1 MDAKR
6 LFIVANR
13 LPVTISESEGVKPC
27 AGGLVSAITS
37 YLTNAKEKAGQSFH
51 EIYWAGVPG
60 CTTNLWNDVNSQIR
74 HTDFELVPV
83 FTNTKDYDGYY
94 NGFSN
99 SVLWPLF
106 HYFPSYAE
114 YNAEHFQQ
122 YQLVNEQFAKALAK
136 QVRPNDVV
144 WIHDYHLL
152 PLAKLLRKACPQL
165 TIGVFLH
172 IPFPSFEI
180 FRLLP
185 KPWQQELLE
194 GMLGADLI
202 GFHTIDY
209 ASHFLQSVQMVLG
222 LDNEHHVIR
231 YQDRLVKIDVFPI
244 SIDYKCFHNAY
255 DKPEIAVKRSTLQQ
269 QFADKKL
276 LFSIDRLDYT
286 KGVFNRLLAFE
297 QFLKDNPSYTHKVHM
312 IVVVVPSRDT
322 IGKYAERKRMIDE
335 TISRINS
342 QWGHIHW
349 QPVIYQYTSL
359 KFEDMLALYTT
370 ADVALV
376 TPLRDGMN
384 LIAKEYVASRKD
396 GKGVLILSE
405 MAGAAR
411 ELTGALTINP
421 NDIGEMA
428 EKIREALQMDAAEQK
443 QRLQGMQERLQAY
456 DVSVWAEDF
465 LLQLQKI
472 KQQQLSFQVQF
483 LDGYTRKVLLDS
495 YHTAGKRLLLL
506 DYDGTLVPFTD
517 RPNDAKPSD
526 AVLQVVKEL
535 CEAHQNEVVI
545 ISGRNRAFLEKWFG
559 TFHINLIAEHGAM
572 TRSATGEW
580 SSRLSYNNE
589 WKEAI
594 GQIMEQYVKRCAHTF
609 VEMKEFS
616 IVWHFRSAVPDQAK
630 LRAAELLTELNEYT
644 RHLDLQ
650 VLTGN
655 KIIEVRKH
663 GIHKGT
669 AIQNLMQSKH
679 YDFILAAGDDNTDE
693 DMFKALVDK
702 PNCYTIKIGSSAS
715 FAAYNLSTPYMM
727 VSLLQN
733 LSHFRSPVTV
743 N

>member
-13 LPVTISESEGVKPC
+13 LPVSISESEGIRPC

-37 YLTNAKEKAGQSFH
+37 YLSHAKEKTAHSFK

-60 CTTNLWNDVNSQIR
+60 CSTQLWNNVSGQVR
-74 HTDFELVPV
+74 HSDFELIPV
-83 FTNTKDYDGYY
+83 FANNKDYDGYY
-94 NGFSN
+94 NGFAN

-114 YNAEHFQQ
+114 YNADHFQQ
-122 YQLVNEQFAKALAK
+122 YHTVNEQFALALAK
-136 QVRPNDVV
+136 QVRPHDVI

-152 PLAKLLRKACPQL
+152 PLAKLLRKACPEL
-165 TIGVFLH
+165 TIGFFLH
-172 IPFPSFEI
+172 IPFPSFEV

-185 KPWQQELLE
+185 RSWQQDLLE
-194 GMLGADLI
+194 GLLGADLI

-222 LDNEHHVIR
+222 LDNEHHIIR
-231 YQDRLVKIDVFPI
+231 YHDRLVKIDVFPI
-244 SIDYKCFHNAY
+244 SIDYTYFHEAY
-255 DKPEIAVKRSTLQQ
+255 DKPGVVAKRSMLQQ
-269 QFADKKL
+269 QFAGKKL

-286 KGVFNRLLAFE
+286 KGVLNRLLAFE
-297 QFLKDNPSYTHKVHM
+297 QFLKQNPAYLLKVHM

-335 TISRINS
+335 AISRINS
-342 QWGHIHW
+342 QLGHIDW

-359 KFEDMLALYTT
+359 PFEEMMALYTT
-370 ADVALV
+370 VDAALV

-384 LIAKEYVASRKD
+384 LIAKEFVVSRKD

-405 MAGAAR
+405 MASAAR

-421 NDIGEMA
+421 NDVGEMA
-428 EKIREALQMDAAEQK
+428 DKIREALQMELPEQK
-443 QRLQGMQERLQAY
+443 RRLQGMQERVKAY
-456 DVSVWAEDF
+456 DVRIWAEDF
-465 LLQLQKI
+465 ISQLQQIKN
-472 KQQQLSFQVQF
+472 KQQTFQVQF
-483 LDGYTRKVLLDS
+483 LDDYARKQLLDT
-495 YHTAGKRLLLL
+495 YHSATKRLLLL
-506 DYDGTLVPFTD
+506 DYDGTLVPFSAQ
-517 RPNDAKPSD
+517 PNEAEPGEQLLY
-526 AVLQVVKEL
+526 VLKEL
-535 CEAHQNEVVI
+535 SNEKQNDVVI

-559 TFHINLIAEHGAM
+559 GFRMHLVAEHGAM
-572 TRSATGEW
+572 ARSEAGEW

-594 GQIMEQYVKRCAHTF
+594 RSIMEPYVKRCAHTF
-609 VEMKEFS
+609 IEIKEFS
-616 IVWHFRSAVPDQAK
+616 IVWHFRSAIPEQAK

-663 GIHKGT
+663 GIHKGI
-669 AIQNLMQSKH
+669 AIQHLIQARN

-693 DMFKALVDK
+693 DMFKELADK
-702 PNCYTIKIGSSAS
+702 SNCYTIKIGSTAS
-715 FAAYNLSTPYMM
+715 FAAYNLSSPYMM
-727 VSLLQN
+727 VALLQN
-733 LSHFRSPVTV
+733 MNHLKSHIVAD
-743 N
+743 